1 MPFPP
6 KGVFHLPERRAYPRI
21 AAPVRA
27 FVLREEDR
35 FEVPVRNI
43 SRSGL
48 FIFTPKPIAE
58 IGDELALDLQLGDD
72 PPAATVRAEIV
83 HTVPAPEPG
92 SGLLGIGLSFTK
104 LTANQQ
110 QQIDRLLGRLM
121 DGSGG
126 GRRAYPRIAHRLDA
140 WCTTTERMR
149 GVLRDIS
156 ASGVGLWLETPVPLG
171 LRITVEIE
179 RDGREPMK
187 LVGKI
192 VSVTTPA
199 ADAPFISV
207 GVQFDPMTETQQLE
221 LQDFL
226 HALLSRG

>member
-6 KGVFHLPERRAYPRI
+6 KGVFHLPERRAHPRI

-43 SRSGL
+43 SRTGL
-48 FIFTPKPIAE
+48 FIFTPKPLAE
-58 IGDELALDLQLGDD
+58 VGDELVLDLQLGDD
-72 PPAATVRAEIV
+72 PPAATVRAEVV
-83 HTVPAPEPG
+83 HSVPASQEG
-92 SGLLGIGLSFTK
+92 GGLLGMGLVFAK

-110 QQIDRLLGRLM
+110 QQIDRLLARLM

-156 ASGVGLWLETPVPLG
+156 ASGVGLWLEAPCPLG
-171 LRITVEIE
+171 QRITVEIE
-179 RDGREPMK
+179 RDRGSPMK

-192 VSVTTPA
+192 VSVTTPSA
-199 ADAPFISV
+199 GAPFLSV
-207 GVQFDPMTETQQLE
+207 GVQFEPMDEAQKEE

>member
-43 SRSGL
+43 SRTGL
-48 FIFTPKPIAE
+48 FVFTPKPLAE
-58 IGDELALDLQLGDD
+58 IGEELALDLQLGDD
-72 PPAATVRAEIV
+72 LPVATVRAEVV
-83 HTVPAPEPG
+83 HSVPAPPPG
-92 SGLLGIGLSFTK
+92 TGLLGMGLSFAK
-104 LTANQQ
+104 LTPNQE
-110 QQIDRLLGRLM
+110 QQIDLLLGRLM

-156 ASGVGLWLETPVPLG
+156 ASGVGLWLEKPVPLG
-171 LRITVEIE
+171 QRITVEIE
-179 RDGREPMK
+179 RDGRDPMK
-187 LVGKI
+187 LVGKV

-199 ADAPFISV
+199 TGAPFLCV
-207 GVQFDPMTETQQLE
+207 GVQFDPMNEEQREE

>member
-6 KGVFHLPERRAYPRI
+6 KGIFRLPERRAHPRI

-43 SRSGL
+43 SCAGL
-48 FIFTPKPIAE
+48 FIFTPKSLAE

-72 PPAATVRAEIV
+72 PPAATVRAEVV
-83 HTVPAPEPG
+83 HTVPASEPG
-92 SGLLGIGLSFTK
+92 TGLLGMGLSFAK
-104 LTANQQ
+104 LTPNQQ
-110 QQIDRLLGRLM
+110 QQIDLLLARLI

-156 ASGVGLWLETPVPLG
+156 ASGVGLWLEKPVPLG
-171 LRITVEIE
+171 QRITVEIE
-179 RDGREPMK
+179 RDGRDPMK
-187 LVGKI
+187 LEGKV
-192 VSVTTPA
+192 VSVTAPPA
-199 ADAPFISV
+199 GAPFISV
-207 GVQFDPMTETQQLE
+207 GVQFDPMPEAQQQE
-221 LQDFL
+221 VQDFL
-226 HALLSRG
+226 HSLLSRG